1 MILTRID
8 IGFSCVRHGEN
19 GSRNRERTKTR
30 KKSQVGGTRGGRKA
44 APPSS
49 LISRFRPFALSRFPD
64 NYAEVSNCRWN
75 PMILTRI
82 DIGFSRGRHGGT
94 DHEKKQQVGGTRGG
108 RKAAPP
114 SSLISRFR
122 PFALSR
128 FPDNY
133 AEVSNCRWNPMILTR
148 IDIGF
153 SRVRHGGTDREKRA
167 SRRNARRAESC
178 PSVLSDFALSPF
190 RAFAIPRQLC

>member
-1 MILTRID
+1 MESDDPNTDRYRVLSRAAS
-8 IGFSCVRHGEN
+8 GN
-19 GSRNRERTKTR
+19 GSR
-30 KKSQVGGTRGGRKA
+30 KKK
-44 APPSS
+44 
-49 LISRFRPFALSRFPD
+49 
-64 NYAEVSNCRWN
+64 
-75 PMILTRI
+75 
-82 DIGFSRGRHGGT
+82 
-94 DHEKKQQVGGTRGG
+94 QVGGTRGG

-167 SRRNARRAESC
+167 SRRNARRAEGC

-190 RAFAIPRQLC
+190 RDSPTAMLKSPKTRSLRFERTHWRGKDRRTAAKTVDRGRFREPGKIRSCLLTKSPGSLSWQRRKNP